1 MRKRTLTDERQS
13 HLIELAESVADFFFP
28 ETWID
33 PENLFQKHSVTL
45 SFNDYG
51 NCFDG
56 MLQCKNRRFHVFC
69 NLAKVE
75 SSTSVRA
82 RFTLAHEFGHFF
94 IDEHRNALL
103 SGLVPAHPSFC
114 DRPDSEIVVEKEADL
129 FAAHLLA
136 PSARVAKA
144 VNFAYPSID
153 QVRKLQSTF
162 KISFQSA
169 AIRVVEGATVPCA
182 CFMWRKDGKVW
193 GRPNRQM
200 ENMGLVNPKRKMDV
214 LPHDC
219 STMQCWNEAPASSGL
234 NEPQESVAVASNWF
248 YGCYPGHDE
257 IYLKEIAV
265 RLGAYGCFTILTL
278 HPSL

>member
-1 MRKRTLTDERQS
+1 MRKRILGHERQEQ
-13 HLIELAESVADFFFP
+13 LVELAESVADFFFP

-33 PENLFQKHSVTL
+33 PEQLFRKHSITL

-51 NCFDG
+51 KCFDG
-56 MLQCKNRRFHVFC
+56 MLQCKNRSFHVFC

-75 SSTSVRA
+75 SSTSARA
-82 RFTLAHEFGHFF
+82 RFTLAHEFGHFY

-103 SGLVPAHPSFC
+103 SGRVPAHPSFC
-114 DRPDSEIVVEKEADL
+114 DRTDSDIVVEKEADL

-144 VNFAYPSID
+144 VNFACPSIE
-153 QVRKLQSTF
+153 QIENLRSIF

-182 CFMWRKDGKVW
+182 CVMWRQDGRVW
-193 GRPNRQM
+193 GRPNRKM
-200 ENMGLVNPKRKMDV
+200 ESIGLVIPKRKMDE
-214 LPHDC
+214 LPRDC
-219 STMQCWNEAPASSGL
+219 ATMNCWNEAPESSGF
-234 NEPQESVAVASNWF
+234 NEPQESVAAASSWF
-248 YGCYPGHDE
+248 YGCFPGQGE
-257 IYLKEIAV
+257 IYLKETAV
-265 RLGAYGCFTILTL
+265 RLGAYGCFTLLKL